1 MSFLNPLLLF
11 GLLGVSAPIIIH
23 LLAKKQIK
31 RVVWAAMKFLKVTV
45 QRNQRKMNLED
56 IILLILRCALVCML
70 ALALARP
77 ALKRSGFAMFGGGET
92 AFILLDNSGSMST
105 SDGAEPRFEKARKAA
120 EQVLDSLPGGS
131 SVAVWLVSDL
141 VRDVIPQP
149 TYDLALARKFIR
161 EAKRSDQ
168 ATDLPHA
175 VRQAIEVAQRLEP
188 AQKQLY
194 VITDGQAT
202 GWKGIGA
209 VRTMLEPVRKE
220 VLTRIILVGD
230 NEDRNLAV
238 TGIRLGSALAT
249 VNQPL
254 RFDASISNFGPEAA
268 ASVAVSLALDAGEPS
283 DEQTIESVPG
293 GGESRSISMFAT
305 FREPGFHTV
314 TVRIPGDRCT
324 FDDSR
329 TFALNVIDEVHVLLV
344 DGQPGSEARESEVFY
359 LRNALTPVPVE
370 MRDQFFIKTKTV
382 TGGELETV
390 PLKDFDAIVLAN
402 VVDLSAPAMQAVE
415 SYVRNGGGL
424 LVFPGERISTAFYN
438 DRMHGELRLLPA
450 AFAEPR
456 GEIATPDKEQTF
468 FHLQSAGYTHRIT
481 EPWRDPKAGSLST
494 PQFYRAFTLL
504 PPKAGDVPADSRAAS
519 VVLNF
524 ASGTPAIMEKS
535 FGMGRVVQFASTAS
549 ARWTDLPVRPVFLP
563 LMHRT
568 LGHILAGQ
576 EERLNVRAGTVF
588 SYAAK
593 QDLGNRSYVIA
604 TPGNGSVTGV
614 VEDKDGTHFVSTGST
629 AVAGAYTTTFAE
641 DSDKPLRF
649 AVFSDPS
656 ESDLR
661 GTSAADIKVMETV
674 AQVTQW
680 SPGVDLK
687 GSLQTDRTGTEIW
700 LWFAVLALAVAVA
713 ELVLGNRW
721 SRSK

>member
-1 MSFLNPLLLF
+1 MNPLLLL
-11 GLLGVSAPIIIH
+11 GLLGVSSPIIIH

-45 QRNQRKMNLED
+45 QRNQRKMNFED
-56 IILLILRCALVCML
+56 IILLILRCALVCTL
-70 ALALARP
+70 AFALARP
-77 ALKRSGFAMFGGGET
+77 ALKRSGLAMFGGGET

-105 SDGAEPRFEKARKAA
+105 GDGVEPRFEKARKAA

-131 SVAVWLVSDL
+131 SVAVWLVSDV

-149 TYDLALARKFIR
+149 THDLALARKFIR

-175 VRQAIEVAQRLEP
+175 VRQVIDAAQRMAP

-194 VITDGQAT
+194 VVTDGQAT

-220 VLTRIILVGD
+220 IHTRVILVGE

-238 TGIRLGSALAT
+238 TGVRLGSALAT

-268 ASVAVSLALDAGEPS
+268 VSVAVSLEIDAEKPS

-314 TVRIPGDRCT
+314 TVRIAGDRCT

-329 TFALNVIDEVHVLLV
+329 TFALNVIDEVYVLLV
-344 DGQPGSEARESEVFY
+344 DGQPGSEPRESEVFY
-359 LRNALTPVPVE
+359 LRNALTPVPAE
-370 MRDQFFIKTKTV
+370 LRDRFFIKTKTV
-382 TGGELETV
+382 TSGELESV
-390 PLKDFDAIVLAN
+390 PLNDFEAVVLAN
-402 VVDLSAPAMQAVE
+402 VVDLSVPAMQAVE

-438 DRMHGELRLLPA
+438 DGMHGELRLLPA

-456 GEIATPDKEQTF
+456 GEIATPDKEQSF
-468 FHLQSAGYTHRIT
+468 FHLQSGNYTHRIT
-481 EPWRDPKAGSLST
+481 EPWRDPKAGSLAT

-504 PPKAGDVPADSRAAS
+504 PPKASDVPGDSGASS

-524 ASGTPAIMEKS
+524 ASGTPAIMEKT

-568 LGHILAGQ
+568 LGHILARQ

-588 SYAAK
+588 SYAVK
-593 QDLGNRSYVIA
+593 QELANRPYVIV
-604 TPGNGSVTGV
+604 TPGGGTVAGV
-614 VEDKDGTHFVSTGST
+614 VVDKDGSPVVSAGFTNGS
-629 AVAGAYTTTFAE
+629 GAYTTTFAD

-661 GTSAADIKVMETV
+661 GTSAADIKLLETV

-687 GSLQTDRTGTEIW
+687 RSLQTERTGKEIW
-700 LWFAVLALAVAVA
+700 LWFAALALAVAVA